1 MRNRI
6 ALATAVAL
14 AVTVPVACNP
24 RPQTQLSGTATVTVN
39 GNDTKFQ
46 LVNCTLVQWIRTVN
60 IGSDFA
66 GAKVVVD
73 QRKEPITA
81 ESVRIQNLGGFTGMY
96 SQGDGGDASM
106 SMSGDRFAITGT
118 ANGYKVDKP
127 GEPASATFKI
137 IAEC

>member
-6 ALATAVAL
+6 LPAAAVVLAVAVL
-14 AVTVPVACNP
+14 GACTP
-24 RPQTQLSGTATVTVN
+24 RPQGQASGTATVTVD
-39 GNDTKFQ
+39 GKDTKFQ
-46 LVNCTLVQWIRTVN
+46 IVKCTQVEWIRTIY
-60 IGSDFA
+60 IGGDFA

-73 QRKEPITA
+73 QRKEPATT
-81 ESVRIQNLGGFTGMY
+81 ESVRIQNLGGFTGVY

-106 SMSGDRFAITGT
+106 SYSGDRFTITGT

-127 GEPASATFKI
+127 AEPASATFKI

>member
-73 QRKEPITA
+73 
-81 ESVRIQNLGGFTGMY
+81 
-96 SQGDGGDASM
+96 
-106 SMSGDRFAITGT
+106 
-118 ANGYKVDKP
+118 
-127 GEPASATFKI
+127 
-137 IAEC
+137 